1 MARRDRTSRS
11 GGIGCSR
18 RSPCSVGGGYPP
30 TGAASEKLPASR
42 SHRVR
47 GQRAFPETPG
57 GRKED
62 SGAGR
67 FRSLRGTPVVGSQ
80 PRGLQNSCPES
91 MHTTRKIVQNVDSD
105 QWAARH
111 SHYYQDLEAQSG
123 TECHFMLQVTHHSKW
138 PHMEASCVWLASK
151 SSAIFRFAFQRP
163 NGFDASCSFLSLDP
177 SLWILASGRV
187 VFSR

>member
-1 MARRDRTSRS
+1 MMTDVPQEDRTVRHIGKFARPPSAVRRSWEPTRHRNGCRGYHRAVIGASR
-11 GGIGCSR
+11 GCSQ

-57 GRKED
+57 DRKED

-67 FRSLRGTPVVGSQ
+67 FRSLRGTQVVGSQ

-91 MHTTRKIVQNVDSD
+91 MRTTRMIVQNVDSD
-105 QWAARH
+105 QSAGRH
-111 SHYYQDLEAQSG
+111 SHCYQDLE
-123 TECHFMLQVTHHSKW
+123 V
-138 PHMEASCVWLASK
+138 
-151 SSAIFRFAFQRP
+151 
-163 NGFDASCSFLSLDP
+163 
-177 SLWILASGRV
+177 
-187 VFSR
+187 